1 MPAYNEEGAISR
13 AIADIR
19 AHVLALLP
27 DAEIVVV
34 DDGSKDKTGG
44 ILDALAREEP
54 RLRVLHKPNG
64 GHGSAVIA
72 GADIARGEWLFFID
86 SDRQIPLES
95 FAALWRAVEQGAGA
109 AFGVRRRRN
118 DPRVRLW
125 LTGLIRHSLYVLFGV
140 RLYDANVPYK
150 LVPRALWRDARA
162 LIPDVT
168 LAPSLFLAVFLARR
182 GVRIAEVEVAHR
194 ERQTGEGIDQKLEAV
209 SLLFSRLLT
218 AISIPTRSRVMT
230 ERCSIAIVGAGPT
243 GLTAAWRLH
252 ELGYTDWLLFERDAG
267 PGGLASS
274 VVDDA
279 GFVWDLGGHVLFSH
293 YGYFDRLM
301 EQALGDA
308 WVEHIRE
315 SWVWIRDRWV
325 PYHFRTTSGAYPKTI
340 SGRAC
345 RDLQISGSTR
355 GNKRERPAN
364 FREWLLQ
371 SFGPGLCETFMF
383 PYNRKVWAY
392 DPCQIECRMGG

>member
-1 MPAYNEEGAISR
+1 MRGFCLLGRDRAEIATEGNTAQPRDEVSPRCSVVMPAYNEEAAISQ
-13 AIADIR
+13 AIADIG

-34 DDGSKDKTGG
+34 DDGSMDKTGG
-44 ILDALAREEP
+44 ILDALATEEP

-72 GADIARGEWLFFID
+72 GADIARGDWLFFID

-125 LTGLIRHSLYVLFGV
+125 LTGLIRHLLWVLFDV

-194 ERQTGEGIDQKLEAV
+194 ERQTGEGSIKSWKLFRFCFRAF
-209 SLLFSRLLT
+209 LQLFQFR
-218 AISIPTRSRVMT
+218 RN
-230 ERCSIAIVGAGPT
+230 
-243 GLTAAWRLH
+243 
-252 ELGYTDWLLFERDAG
+252 
-267 PGGLASS
+267 LAS
-274 VVDDA
+274 
-279 GFVWDLGGHVLFSH
+279 
-293 YGYFDRLM
+293 
-301 EQALGDA
+301 
-308 WVEHIRE
+308 
-315 SWVWIRDRWV
+315 
-325 PYHFRTTSGAYPKTI
+325 
-340 SGRAC
+340 
-345 RDLQISGSTR
+345 
-355 GNKRERPAN
+355 
-364 FREWLLQ
+364 
-371 SFGPGLCETFMF
+371 
-383 PYNRKVWAY
+383 
-392 DPCQIECRMGG
+392 